1 MSQIHIEFNRTNYGK
16 FSIIYR
22 GAVVWNSLPSEIRNI
37 TSASPAVSDSKS
49 GKTPPNIHHAGV
61 EAFDGPCFNQKQRP
75 VRSGEKWWVLIQ
87 LQISATYVFW
97 GRASVG

>member
-22 GAVVWNSLPSEIRNI
+22 GAVVRNSLPSEIRNI

-49 GKTPPNIHHAGV
+49 GKTPPNIHHARV
-61 EAFDGPCFNQKQRP
+61 EAFDGPCFNQKQRY
-75 VRSGEKWWVLIQ
+75 VRRGVSLFGSKSQ
-87 LQISATYVFW
+87 LCAFFW
-97 GRASVG
+97 GGQVWDKS